1 MKTPKFWYDTTTTA
15 AQMQAMAL
23 SAFSGAYAIGHIAH
37 RMITHPQKMGVPVIC
52 IGNLV
57 AGGGGKT
64 PVAMGIM
71 TIIRDRGLAKNPCF
85 LTRGYGG
92 MTAGPVIVNNGHTAQ
107 QVGDEPLLLHR
118 VAPVIVARD
127 RRAGIAMAQ
136 QSGHD
141 MVVMDDG
148 LHNPGIVKDLSIIVI
163 DGMRGFGNQCI
174 IPAGPMR
181 TSLSA
186 GLRLGDGF
194 IIIGDDRHNVAA
206 LLPQDKPVIRAALKP
221 TLSTPRDDR
230 HHDRYLAFCGIA
242 SPDKFYDSLN
252 LAGITPAD
260 LIEFP
265 DHYAYRARD
274 IETLRK
280 TAETKGLRLIT
291 TAKDAVKLTGFIS
304 AGDFDTLEVALE
316 WPAESVATLIQRTI
330 HR

>member
-1 MKTPKFWYDTTTTA
+1 MKTPKFWYDTTSKT

-23 SAFSGAYAIGHIAH
+23 SAFSGAYALGHMAH
-37 RMITHPQKMGVPVIC
+37 RMVARPQKMNIPVIC

-64 PVAMGIM
+64 PVAMAM
-71 TIIRDRGLAKNPCF
+71 LSLIRDRGLAKNPCF

-92 MTAGPVIVNNGHTAQ
+92 ALAGPVMVDNHHTAQ
-107 QVGDEPLLLHR
+107 QIGDEPLLLHR
-118 VAPVIVARD
+118 VGPVVVAHD
-127 RRAGIAMAQ
+127 RRAGISMAQ
-136 QSGHD
+136 LSGHD
-141 MVVMDDG
+141 MIVMDDG
-148 LHNPGIVKDLSIIVI
+148 LHNPSIVKDMSIVVI
-163 DGMRGFGNQCI
+163 DGLRGFGNQCV

-186 GLRLGDGF
+186 GLRMADVF

-206 LLPQDKPVIRAALKP
+206 LLPRDRPVIGATLKA
-221 TLSTPRDDR
+221 TLPGRR
-230 HHDRYLAFCGIA
+230 HDGYLAFCGIA
-242 SPDKFYDSLN
+242 NPEKFKDSLRS
-252 LAGITPAD
+252 AGIAPAA

-265 DHYAYRARD
+265 DHHAYRAGD

-304 AGDFDTLEVALE
+304 SGDFDTLEIDLE
-316 WPAESVATLIQRTI
+316 WPAESVATLIQRMI